1 MTRKRQIDMMSAFV
15 LCALVAGLTWF
26 LLDKQRELRFRDLAQ
41 IETDFRLRALARD
54 VKVRVNAIR
63 HIAALWRKSDAGSD
77 EFTAE
82 TQDYID
88 QFPGIR
94 SVRFIDE
101 TLVVKFVT
109 PADQPPDTGVP
120 LTALGARQLRA
131 SELARD
137 SGEITLSGAV
147 DLYDGSG
154 RGFVAYIPIHR
165 GEDFRGLVSVAFN
178 AEEWQRELLLLDDN
192 PHFGNDFS
200 IRIEFDGSLLYADA
214 DFATMSSLQVVS
226 ETDQLWGHALRM
238 QSHPTPS
245 FVKANRDITPEIA
258 ALLLGI
264 LLFAGYVQFTLLHR
278 GNQAE
283 ARADAGNARLRQ
295 VNEALALEVDD
306 RRRAEAAARQSQAAT
321 SRFLTTMSH
330 EIRTPLNAIM
340 GMFQLIEAADIPE
353 RHRKQA
359 AAGYA
364 SSQRLFRGLTNVLE
378 VSRLDAGALTIV
390 EDHVELEP
398 LIANWHAT
406 LEGSVIRSGK
416 PLDMHLELGDAL
428 PQTVHIDAGR
438 VTQIVTNL
446 VDNAVRFTATG
457 SITLAVHMT
466 GRSGNSLEIEVRDT
480 GEGIPEERR
489 HTVFQRFYQL
499 DNGLARQHQGS
510 GLGLSICRDIARLMG
525 ANLTH
530 SDRKPLDVG
539 SGSTFTLRLH
549 NVHPRRD
556 VLSE

>member
-1 MTRKRQIDMMSAFV
+1 MALTF
-15 LCALVAGLTWF
+15 CALVAGLAWVM
-26 LLDKQRELRFRDLAQ
+26 LDKQRDLRFRDLTQ

-63 HIAALWRKSDAGSD
+63 HIAALWRKSDASND
-77 EFTAE
+77 DFFTEA
-82 TQDYID
+82 QDYID

-94 SVRFIDE
+94 SVRFVDE
-101 TLVVKFVT
+101 NFVVSFVT
-109 PADQPPDTGVP
+109 PVGLPPISGVP
-120 LTALGARQLRA
+120 LAALDAGQLRA
-131 SELARD
+131 SRLARD
-137 SGEITLSGAV
+137 SGKITLSGAV

-154 RGFVAYIPIHR
+154 RGFVAYVPIRR
-165 GEDFRGLVSVAFN
+165 GSDFRGLVSIAFN
-178 AEEWQRELLLLDDN
+178 AEEWQRDLLLLDDN
-192 PHFGNDFS
+192 PRFGNDFS
-200 IRIEFDGSLLYADA
+200 IRIEFDGSPLYADP
-214 DFATMSSLQVVS
+214 DFAATASPQVVS
-226 ETDQLWGHALRM
+226 ETDQLWGHTLRM
-238 QSHPTPS
+238 QSHPS
-245 FVKANRDITPEIA
+245 SGFVMANHDITPEVA
-258 ALLLGI
+258 ALLLGT

-378 VSRLDAGALTIV
+378 VSRLDAGALAIV
-390 EDHVELEP
+390 EDDVELEP
-398 LIANWHAT
+398 LIASWYAT
-406 LEGSVIRSGK
+406 LEGIVIRSGK
-416 PLDMHLELGDAL
+416 PLEMHLELDDAF
-428 PQTVHIDAGR
+428 PKTVHIDAGR

-446 VDNAVRFTATG
+446 VDNAVRFTAAG
-457 SITLAVHMT
+457 SITLAVHIT
-466 GRSGNSLEIEVRDT
+466 GRTGNNLEIEVRDT
-480 GEGIPEERR
+480 GEGIPEDRR
-489 HTVFQRFYQL
+489 NSVFQRFYQL

-525 ANLTH
+525 ASLTH
-530 SDRKPLDVG
+530 SNRKSLDVA

-549 NVHPRRD
+549 SVRPTR
-556 VLSE
+556 LISSE